1 MIKPQPTQWITGG
14 RRGTGA
20 GVAAG
25 LPTTID
31 VAALA

>member
-14 RRGTGA
+14 RRGTG